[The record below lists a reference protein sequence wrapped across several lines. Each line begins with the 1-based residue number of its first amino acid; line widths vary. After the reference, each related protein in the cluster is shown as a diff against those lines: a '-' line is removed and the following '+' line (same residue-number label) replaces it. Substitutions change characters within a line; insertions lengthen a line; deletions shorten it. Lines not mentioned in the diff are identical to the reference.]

1 MNNIRA
7 MRDKAKLTQAELSE
21 LCGWG
26 AKQSRI
32 SNYEK
37 GTRLP
42 NINECRTIVA
52 ALNGAGIECSFD
64 DVFPPA
70 KIAS

>member
-7 MRDKAKLTQAELSE
+7 MRDKAGLTQAELSE

-26 AKQSRI
+26 VKQSRI

-42 NINECRTIVA
+42 SIKECRTIIT
-52 ALNGAGIECSFD
+52 ALNGAGVECTLD

-70 KIAS
+70 QAAS